1 MSLLYDDIYDDL
13 AKLETRQPS
22 YATIQTIVCRLK
34 LSVRLYLMWFTHI
47 SGFRFGN
54 KASMPYVCMYV
65 ELTASS
71 PIGAR
76 RAPPEVSEILTCRV
90 LRT

>member
-54 KASMPYVCMYV
+54 KASIPYVCVMMM
-65 ELTASS
+65 S
-71 PIGAR
+71 PYWNSCFFDHPITQVLD
-76 RAPPEVSEILTCRV
+76 EVAA
-90 LRT
+90 

>member
-54 KASMPYVCMYV
+54 KASIPYVCI
-65 ELTASS
+65 L
-71 PIGAR
+71 PQGGAWGFR
-76 RAPPEVSEILTCRV
+76 PEKCGPLLGERNCYRV
-90 LRT
+90 M

>member
-47 SGFRFGN
+47 SGFRFGS
-54 KASMPYVCMYV
+54 KASIPYVCMYILLKTKEIGL
-65 ELTASS
+65 ELPGPS
-71 PIGAR
+71 GANS
-76 RAPPEVSEILTCRV
+76 V
-90 LRT
+90 

>member
-22 YATIQTIVCRLK
+22 YATIQTNVCRLK

-65 ELTASS
+65 LCPHT
-71 PIGAR
+71 
-76 RAPPEVSEILTCRV
+76 EILAFLTT
-90 LRT
+90 L

>member
-22 YATIQTIVCRLK
+22 YATIQTIVCLLK

-54 KASMPYVCMYV
+54 KASIPYVCVM
-65 ELTASS
+65 S
-71 PIGAR
+71 PYWNSCFFDHPITQVLD
-76 RAPPEVSEILTCRV
+76 EVAA
-90 LRT
+90 

>member
-54 KASMPYVCMYV
+54 KASIPYVCMYLL
-65 ELTASS
+65 EIEKS
-71 PIGAR
+71 PIVQ
-76 RAPPEVSEILTCRV
+76 ENITYFVK
-90 LRT
+90 

>member
-34 LSVRLYLMWFTHI
+34 LFVRLYLMWFTHI

-65 ELTASS
+65 CMYVLCPHT
-71 PIGAR
+71 
-76 RAPPEVSEILTCRV
+76 EILAFLTT
-90 LRT
+90 L